1 MFWGFVCFLSSSLNP
16 LWILAESR
24 WLIFPSLQA
33 EVFLPVIVLI
43 SPKEQGPAG
52 AGAPARPRDKAHSR
66 APPGRGQGRGGAAL
80 RGQPAGRSYQAAR
93 HRPPPPPA
101 GQSGASAARAHE
113 PRRHQSERD
122 PTAGAW
128 HRARTRT
135 SRAGQSAGRACAARR
150 LARSLAR
157 GALTREAPPPPPHA
171 APVRAPLPHAPRRAR
186 QLSSPATASAPAPP
200 PTPAARGWWG
210 GGMGP
215 PQHGRRRSPQPPPPL
230 SVQSPPR
237 REGASLKSPLEM
249 ATGVGWRGA
258 GMRRRGL
265 TRVQPPPGSAGAG
278 GRRREE
284 NVGRARASCG
294 RGGAAWG

>member
-1 MFWGFVCFLSSSLNP
+1 MTFGLAGKFPLRIGFYLTGN
-16 LWILAESR
+16 

-215 PQHGRRRSPQPPPPL
+215 PQPGRRRSPQPPPRCPC
-230 SVQSPPR
+230 SPPR
-237 REGASLKSPLEM
+237 
-249 ATGVGWRGA
+249 
-258 GMRRRGL
+258 
-265 TRVQPPPGSAGAG
+265 G
-278 GRRREE
+278 GR
-284 NVGRARASCG
+284 GRVSKAHSRWQPG
-294 RGGAAWG
+294 WGGGEQG